1 MHSVI
6 MAKPPSVA
14 QSATAENTTGKSI
27 VVSQLAIEQAEQR
40 CKRCSLKR
48 KKSQFKDKI
57 KTEFKNQSYKSR
69 QTDIFPR
76 EASGP
81 DRV

>member
-27 VVSQLAIEQAEQR
+27 VVSQLAIEQTEQR
-40 CKRCSLKR
+40 CKRCSLKG
-48 KKSQFKDKI
+48 
-57 KTEFKNQSYKSR
+57 KNPSLR
-69 QTDIFPR
+69 TR
-76 EASGP
+76 
-81 DRV
+81 